1 MPRVSHAFVSLVS
14 STRLAVVSLLL
25 KTRAILDVNK
35 KGFGRSPLH
44 FAVKHG
50 HADVVLALVRAGGDV
65 HLNDDRGRTPLIRA
79 VSYAR
84 ADLVNDLLLSGS
96 RVDAKDKS
104 ADQALSVAVRLGH
117 LGVIRVLLRAGACP
131 GTRGKVNCSMT
142 CRVGRSS
149 CRGRTGWVRLGF

>member
-1 MPRVSHAFVSLVS
+1 MYKRQ
-14 STRLAVVSLLL
+14 
-25 KTRAILDVNK
+25 
-35 KGFGRSPLH
+35 
-44 FAVKHG
+44 
-50 HADVVLALVRAGGDV
+50 
-65 HLNDDRGRTPLIRA
+65 

-131 GTRGKVNCSMT
+131 GTRGKVS
-142 CRVGRSS
+142 
-149 CRGRTGWVRLGF
+149 RTDGMGTSWLLNNIR